1 MNINT
6 ELFLQSLGLMG
17 KGMLGIFIVTG
28 VIVLFIVAFGKISA
42 KADAKRAAK
51 NPENEEE

>member
-42 KADAKRAAK
+42 KADAKSAAK